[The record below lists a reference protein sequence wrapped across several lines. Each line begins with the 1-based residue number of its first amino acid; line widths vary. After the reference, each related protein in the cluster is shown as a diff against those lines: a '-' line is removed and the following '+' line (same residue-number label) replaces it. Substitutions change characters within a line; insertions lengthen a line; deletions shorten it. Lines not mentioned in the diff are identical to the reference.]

1 MVFGYNER
9 RPRKEDY
16 EAFVD
21 KFSKGLEQISGSM
34 PNDELSLMLYG
45 SYVRG
50 DYVPGRSG
58 IDAVLIFPDDVVT
71 DKTATRKISKLLH
84 EILIERLQNDLD
96 ILGQDYIENI
106 QVISSELEQSSIEL
120 TMLQEDVADIQVQ
133 SLDFTGIIDEV
144 IQSVVSIFTE
154 DSQGSG
160 VIISEDGY
168 IVTNH
173 HVIEDAKTIKILTA
187 DGKIRDAD
195 LIGLARVED
204 IALLKIDGD
213 NFPFLEFGDS
223 DDIKVG
229 EHVIA
234 VGNPAGLSFS
244 VTEGIVSATRR
255 KGSNGLEA
263 YMQIDVPINPG
274 NSGGPLIN
282 IHKEI
287 IGINNFKIGGFES
300 LGFAI
305 DSNHVKDVVDEIF
318 QELSKLEEQ

>member
-1 MVFGYNER
+1 MNNKNKWIIAIIAIAVVGLFSLHAYMIYQIKTDINGIN
-9 RPRKEDY
+9 
-16 EAFVD
+16 VD
-21 KFSKGLEQISGSM
+21 LTS
-34 PNDELSLMLYG
+34 
-45 SYVRG
+45 
-50 DYVPGRSG
+50 
-58 IDAVLIFPDDVVT
+58 
-71 DKTATRKISKLLH
+71 H

-96 ILGQDYIENI
+96 ILEQDYIENI

-274 NSGGPLIN
+274 NS
-282 IHKEI
+282 
-287 IGINNFKIGGFES
+287 
-300 LGFAI
+300 
-305 DSNHVKDVVDEIF
+305 
-318 QELSKLEEQ
+318 

>member
-1 MVFGYNER
+1 MKNR
-9 RPRKEDY
+9 
-16 EAFVD
+16 D
-21 KFSKGLEQISGSM
+21 KWIIAALAILIVAVLSLQAYFIYDIKT
-34 PNDELSLMLYG
+34 ELSAMTVDLT
-45 SYVRG
+45 SH
-50 DYVPGRSG
+50 
-58 IDAVLIFPDDVVT
+58 
-71 DKTATRKISKLLH
+71 K
-84 EILIERLQNDLD
+84 ILIERLQNDLD
-96 ILGQDYIENI
+96 TLEEDYIENI
-106 QVISSELEQSSIEL
+106 KVISTELEKSSTEL
-120 TMLQEDVADIQVQ
+120 STLREDVADIQVQ
-133 SLDFTGIIDEV
+133 SLDFTGIIDDV

-173 HVIEDAKTIKILTA
+173 HVIEDANTIRILTA
-187 DGKIRDAD
+187 DGKIYDAD
-195 LIGLARVED
+195 LVGLARVED
-204 IALLKIDGD
+204 IALLKIQEE
-213 NFPFLEFGDS
+213 NYPFLEFGDS
-223 DDIKVG
+223 DGVKVG

-244 VTEGIVSATRR
+244 VTEGIVSATQR

-263 YMQIDVPINPG
+263 YIQIDVPINPG

-282 IHKEI
+282 IQKEI

-318 QELSKLEEQ
+318 VELEKLEEQP